1 MRRSRAAFIL
11 AIASWGAALALPARA
26 ADTVA
31 AHTPMGQDQPAQP
44 AASPGASHEPAAAA
58 EPATATGESTGGTHQ
73 PLTGQTA
80 AMAAGATYVGSETC
94 TTCHGDVEES
104 LKHTPHGSPEFMKL
118 SPHGC
123 ETCHGPGSKHV
134 DNPDDPAF
142 RPRVDKFPASVVN
155 ATCRSCHDGRAQFF
169 WDDSIH
175 QKRGLSCA
183 TCHSVHHP
191 MSDDAQ
197 LRRASISEQC
207 ETCHQQVR
215 AETWKNSH
223 HPIREGKITC
233 TDCHNPHGS
242 TAEKLVKADSI
253 NDLCYSCHT
262 EKRGPFLWEHQPVR
276 ESCMNCHTPH
286 GSNHARLQRVSV
298 PYLCQQC
305 HANTRHPGTLY
316 DARNTPQPEEGL
328 PVPISPSNRLFER
341 GCVNCHA
348 AVHGSNSPS
357 SPYLAH

>member
-1 MRRSRAAFIL
+1 MTGGL
-11 AIASWGAALALPARA
+11 LLALPVHA
-26 ADTVA
+26 AATLS
-31 AHTPMGQDQPAQP
+31 AHAPMVSDQPAQP
-44 AASPGASHEPAAAA
+44 AKAAPAAGAESGAKAEPGA
-58 EPATATGESTGGTHQ
+58 GMGTPHQ

-80 AMAAGATYVGSETC
+80 GMAAGATYVGSETC
-94 TTCHGDVEES
+94 TTCHDTVQSG
-104 LKHTPHGSPEFMKL
+104 LAHTPHGSAAFAQL

-169 WDDSIH
+169 WDDSTH
-175 QKRGLSCA
+175 AKRGLACT
-183 TCHSVHHP
+183 TCHSIHNAQGDP
-191 MSDDAQ
+191 Q
-197 LRRASISEQC
+197 LRRASVSEQC

-215 AETWKNSH
+215 ADTWKNSH

-242 TAEKLVKADSI
+242 QGPRMVKADSV
-253 NDLCYSCHT
+253 NDLCYTCHT
-262 EKRGPFLWEHQPVR
+262 EKRGPFLWEHAPVR
-276 ESCMNCHTPH
+276 EDCMNCHTPH
-286 GSNHARLQRVSV
+286 GSNHTRLNRVAV

-305 HANTRHPGTLY
+305 HANTRHPGSLY
-316 DARNTPQPEEGL
+316 DAHNTGASSDL
-328 PVPISPSNRLFER
+328 PPGVAVSPSNRLFER
-341 GCVNCHA
+341 ACLNCHQEI
-348 AVHGSNSPS
+348 HGSNSPS